1 MLGNLIGP
9 EIQELIRAREFGELR
24 AILTSLPPGSVAD
37 AFADMS
43 PTDVGVVF
51 RILPR
56 EFAAHIYEYLP
67 FEVQESLLHSLGQE
81 EVAAVL
87 NDMAPDDRTALLE
100 ELPGPVTQRLL
111 TLLSAE
117 ERAVAKNLLGYPEES
132 IGRRMTPDYVA
143 VKPEW
148 TISQVL
154 EHIRKVG
161 RDKETLNVIYVVD
174 DKGRLIDDIRLR
186 ELILA
191 NPAAKLSDIMDRQF
205 SVLRADQDQEEAV
218 REFKRL
224 DRVALPVVDSN
235 GLLVGMVTVD
245 DVMDLAEQ
253 EATEDMQKAGGM
265 EALDDTY
272 MQVGFW
278 DMIRKRGGWLFVL
291 FLGSTLTATL
301 MGRFE
306 NEIEKAAVVALF
318 VPIIISSGGTSG
330 SQATTII
337 IRSLALNELTLA
349 DWWRVFGRECLTGL
363 SLGAFLGFLGF
374 TRTILWYYFGWH
386 DYDGHPY
393 LMASTVWISLTGVVM
408 LGSTAGSMLPF
419 ILRRCGLDP
428 ASASAPFVATLVDVM
443 GLVIYFTVA
452 LILLKGSLL

>member
-9 EIQELIRAREFGELR
+9 EIQELIKARNFSELR
-24 AILTSLPPGSVAD
+24 SILTSLELNLVSD
-37 AFADMS
+37 TFADMS
-43 PTDVGVVF
+43 PTDVGIVF

-56 EFAAHIYEYLP
+56 DFAAHIFEYLP
-67 FEVQESLLHSLGQE
+67 FEVQENLLHSLGQE

-111 TLLSAE
+111 TLLSTE

-143 VKPEW
+143 VRPDW
-148 TISQVL
+148 TIAQIL

-174 DKGRLIDDIRLR
+174 EKGRLIDDIRLR

-205 SVLRADQDQEEAV
+205 SALRADQDQEEAV

-224 DRVALPVVDSN
+224 DRVALPAVDSN
-235 GLLVGMVTVD
+235 GHLVGMVTVD
-245 DVMDLAEQ
+245 DVMDLAER

-265 EALDDTY
+265 EALDAPY
-272 MQVGFW
+272 KVVGFW
-278 DMIRKRGGWLFVL
+278 DMIRKRGGWLSVL
-291 FLGSTLTATL
+291 FVGETLTATA
-301 MGRFE
+301 MGKFE
-306 NEIEKAAVVALF
+306 HEIEKAALVALF
-318 VPIIISSGGTSG
+318 VPLIISSGGNSG
-330 SQATTII
+330 GQATTII
-337 IRSLALNELTLA
+337 IRSLALNELTLK
-349 DWWRVFGRECLTGL
+349 DWWRVFGREALTGMA
-363 SLGAFLGFLGF
+363 LGAFLGGLGF
-374 TRTILWYYFGWH
+374 LRILIWYFMGWH
-386 DYDGHPY
+386 HADGHPF
-393 LMASTVWISLTGVVM
+393 LMAITIWISLIGVVT
-408 LGSTAGSMLPF
+408 LGSTVGSMLPF
-419 ILRRCGLDP
+419 ILRRLGFDP
-428 ASASAPFVATLVDVM
+428 ASASAPFVATLVDVS

-452 LILLKGSLL
+452 LLLLKGTIL

>member
-1 MLGNLIGP
+1 MLGQLIGP
-9 EIQELIRAREFGELR
+9 EIQDLIKAREFGELR
-24 AILTSLPPGSVAD
+24 AVLTALPPSEVAD
-37 AFADMS
+37 MFADMS
-43 PTDVGVVF
+43 PRDVGVVF

-56 EFAAHIYEYLP
+56 TFAAHIYEYLP
-67 FEVQESLLHSLGQE
+67 FEVQENLLHSLGQE

-100 ELPGPVTQRLL
+100 ELPGTVTQRLL

-143 VKPEW
+143 VKPDW
-148 TISQVL
+148 TNAQVL

-161 RDKETLNVIYVVD
+161 RDKETLNVIYVID
-174 DKGRLIDDIRLR
+174 DTGRLIDDIRLR

-191 NPAAKLSDIMDRQF
+191 DPAAKLSDVMDRKF
-205 SVLRADQDQEEAV
+205 NTLRADQDQEEAV
-218 REFKRL
+218 REFQRL

-253 EATEDMQKAGGM
+253 EATEDMQKIGGL
-265 EALDDTY
+265 EALDDEY
-272 MQVGFW
+272 MQVGFGQ
-278 DMIRKRGGWLFVL
+278 MLRKRGGWLFVL
-291 FLGSTLTATL
+291 FLGSTLTASL
-301 MGRFE
+301 MGQFE
-306 NEIEKAAVVALF
+306 DEIEKAAVVALF
-318 VPIIISSGGTSG
+318 VPLIISSGGNSG

-337 IRSLALNELTLA
+337 IRSLALKELALS

-374 TRTILWYYFGWH
+374 ARTILWYYFGWH

-393 LMASTVWISLTGVVM
+393 LMAGTVWISLIGVVM

-419 ILRRCGLDP
+419 ILRRFGLDP
-428 ASASAPFVATLVDVM
+428 ASASAPFVATLVDVT
-443 GLVIYFTVA
+443 GLIIYFTVA
-452 LILLKGSLL
+452 LLLLKGTLL